1 MGGGGW
7 LAQLGLALTLI
18 RFICTIVSVCPT
30 DTCTSD
36 FRQRRYCLCLLIA
49 GILAAVLTPV
59 LIKLFRK

>member
-1 MGGGGW
+1 M
-7 LAQLGLALTLI
+7 LI
-18 RFICTIVSVCPT
+18 RLLFVCALIAA
-30 DTCTSD
+30 CTSD